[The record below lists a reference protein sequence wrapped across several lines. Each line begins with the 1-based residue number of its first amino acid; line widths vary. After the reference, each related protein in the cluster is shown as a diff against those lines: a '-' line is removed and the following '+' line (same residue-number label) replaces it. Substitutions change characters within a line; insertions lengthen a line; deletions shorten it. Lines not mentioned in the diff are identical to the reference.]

1 MPTQPNILGGVTDW
15 GFKLLILSVVLVLLP
30 ESPFSM
36 INQYITQVPYLQ
48 YLNWF
53 IPFTQLVGV
62 MEFWL
67 AVVTIYYGYMMALRY
82 THVIGF

>member
-1 MPTQPNILGGVTDW
+1 MPTTPNILGGVTDW

-30 ESPFSM
+30 ESPFSLV
-36 INQYITQVPYLQ
+36 NQLITQVPYLQ

-53 IPFTQLVGV
+53 IPFGQLVGV

-67 AVVTIYYGYMMALRY
+67 AAVTVYYGYMMALRY

>member
-1 MPTQPNILGGVTDW
+1 MPTTPNILGGVTDW

-36 INQYITQVPYLQ
+36 INQYINQVPYLQ

-53 IPFTQLVGV
+53 IPFNQLVGV

-67 AVVTIYYGYMMALRY
+67 AAVTIYYGYMMALRY